1 MYVPMTKFW
10 PHEISFLKCSSTY
23 KWRILVIYQS
33 PLFIRSHAKE
43 TLRGS
48 LHNDTLF
55 LSRLDVMD
63 YSLLV
68 GIDEE
73 AQELV
78 VGIVGKSAL
87 LKSNFLIRTI

>member
-1 MYVPMTKFW
+1 MCVPMTLLLV
-10 PHEISFLKCSSTY
+10 PMEEAFLVLLTDFFFH
-23 KWRILVIYQS
+23 LVIYQS

-43 TLRGS
+43 TLRAS

-55 LSRLDVMD
+55 LYKLDVMD

-73 AQELV
+73 QQELV
-78 VGIVGKSAL
+78 VGIVGK
-87 LKSNFLIRTI
+87 FIY